1 MRCYEASALAG
12 VEARRTHACN
22 CIASV
27 DTFHDKFVL
36 MAALKQVLTKPRR
49 SLKLTGPVRQVRLGR
64 QVQGIGIRR
73 ILGYKA

>member
-1 MRCYEASALAG
+1 MRCYETSALAG
-12 VEARRTHACN
+12 VAARRTHACN
-22 CIASV
+22 CIAFV

-36 MAALKQVLTKPRR
+36 MAALKQVLTKPQR
-49 SLKLTGPVRQVRLGR
+49 SLKLTGPVRQVGR

>member
-22 CIASV
+22 CIAFV

-49 SLKLTGPVRQVRLGR
+49 SLKLTAPVRQVGR